1 MKGYKYRDFKH
12 FERDLESLKKNQIYA
27 PPFVELNDPFEGA
40 CNEEITE
47 LAKLLEDLFKV
58 DSSEV
63 VKSLEEIK
71 SFKTKLG
78 IYSMSKNYSEV
89 LLWSHYASSHTG
101 FCIEYD
107 VSKLKEKNL
116 ATLTVNELIV
126 DYQPHP
132 ATLTYK
138 DIGSNSLLQKL
149 YATKSLKWKY
159 EEEIRL
165 VFDTSSFKDY
175 HPSALTGIY
184 FGLNF
189 TSAQKQ
195 KLINSLDN
203 RDVKFYEV
211 YRDNN
216 SYELKRKLVHQ
227 NTRIIL
233 KKINYNDFEL
243 LKTNHTLQI
252 ENFDV
257 LYKGEKK
264 DDESINYFFESFKE
278 NFTTKDSNISLFDDK
293 SVYPL
298 LNKCPLSDDEYIRL
312 ADHFIAMSS
321 YYMPGFTWYPYQ
333 DSQYEERGGR
343 NWKEENQKS
352 KTSPQ

>member
-1 MKGYKYRDFKH
+1 MKGYKYRDLKH
-12 FERDLESLKKNQIYA
+12 FERDLESLLKNQIYA
-27 PPFVELNDPFEGA
+27 PPFVELNDPFEGS

-47 LAKLLEDLFKV
+47 LAKLLENLFKV

-71 SFKTKLG
+71 NFKTKLG
-78 IYSMSKNYSEV
+78 IYSISKTYTEV
-89 LLWSHYASSHTG
+89 LLWTHYASSHTG
-101 FCIEYD
+101 YCIEYD
-107 VSKLKEKNL
+107 ISKLKEKYL
-116 ATLTVNELIV
+116 ATLTVSELMV
-126 DYQPHP
+126 AYQSRP

-138 DIGSNSLLQKL
+138 DIGSISLLQKL

-165 VFDTSSFKDY
+165 IFDTSSFKDY

-184 FGLNF
+184 FGINF
-189 TSAQKQ
+189 PSVQRQ

-203 RDVKFYEV
+203 RDVKFHEV
-211 YRDNN
+211 YSDNN
-216 SYELKRKLVHQ
+216 SYELKRKLVHE
-227 NTRIIL
+227 NTR
-233 KKINYNDFEL
+233 KISNKISNNDFEL

-264 DDESINYFFESFKE
+264 DDESLNYFFESFKE
-278 NFTTKDSNISLFDDK
+278 NFATKDCNISLFDDK

-298 LNKCPLSDDEYIRL
+298 LNKYPIRDDEYVKL

-321 YYMPGFTWYPYQ
+321 YYMSGFTWYPYQ
-333 DSQYEERGGR
+333 DGQYEGRGGK
-343 NWKEENQKS
+343 NWKKKEIE
-352 KTSPQ
+352 